1 MIDRSLSKFLAW
13 VCLPCGD
20 GGGRLI
26 ILTDKATGDME
37 VGFGGRALHRARV
50 RAHITGSTLRGKDPF
65 LPPEMSTPSLGTQ
78 TVEVRLSGGRGWAGG
93 GGRLLQ
99 LQPSLGPVFYTVS
112 NISSEKVSGLVLLL
126 GRLRCREG
134 RCYIEGPGQWG
145 ISIARL
151 AAVGPLEPRVPIFM
165 RCGQEVA

>member
-1 MIDRSLSKFLAW
+1 MCPHHWIHTEEK
-13 VCLPCGD
+13 GD
-20 GGGRLI
+20 P
-26 ILTDKATGDME
+26 
-37 VGFGGRALHRARV
+37 V
-50 RAHITGSTLRGKDPF
+50 

-78 TVEVRLSGGRGWAGG
+78 TIEVSLSGGRGWAGG
-93 GGRLLQ
+93 GGGLFQ

-126 GRLRCREG
+126 GRLRCSER

-145 ISIARL
+145 INIARL
-151 AAVGPLEPRVPIFM
+151 AAVGPLEPRVPKWAWPIFI